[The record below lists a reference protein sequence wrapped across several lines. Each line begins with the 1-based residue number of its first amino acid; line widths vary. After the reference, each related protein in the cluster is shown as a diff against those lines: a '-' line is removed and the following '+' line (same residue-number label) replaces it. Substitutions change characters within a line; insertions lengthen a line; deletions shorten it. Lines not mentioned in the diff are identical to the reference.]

1 MPPGRSPA
9 DSEWGMSQ
17 HEYPKIRN
25 VDMFAVDLSG
35 QPGVALRD
43 PLLYATEIIA
53 LPRDALA
60 VIQHFTGTNTIEDI
74 RKMLLEQ
81 YGGDVPAEN
90 IRFIAEELDE
100 HHFLLSERFLR
111 HKRNV
116 DEEFHA
122 SLIRHPVHAG
132 SGYSEDPKELTGE
145 FDGYFSRAGVDPNA
159 SGKHTDETIAIIAPH
174 ISINA
179 GGASFAHAYGSLVED
194 TPADLYVVLGIGHAG
209 LERLFTGTIKDF
221 ITPLGTVETHREFM
235 RDLNRRYDD
244 SLFDG
249 EALHRTEHTIE
260 FQTVFLKYI
269 LKDQLF
275 FIAPILAS
283 FPHQILSS
291 DQFPDARDMVD
302 RFIDALR
309 GAMGAFD
316 GRIVMIASVDFA
328 HVGVKYGDERPLTS
342 EDLEVIQTR
351 DREMID
357 ILEAGDSERFLA
369 HIASDDDARRICGF
383 SALYVMLR
391 VLEEAR
397 GTLLSYDQTSMDEH
411 NSTVTFAG
419 MKFTRRH

>member
-1 MPPGRSPA
+1 
-9 DSEWGMSQ
+9 MSKY
-17 HEYPKIRN
+17 EYPKIRS

-43 PLLYATEIIA
+43 PHLYAREIIA

-74 RKMLLEQ
+74 RAKLLEQ

-111 HKRNV
+111 HKRTV
-116 DEEFHA
+116 DEEFYA
-122 SLIRHPVHAG
+122 SRVRHPVHAG
-132 SGYSEDPKELTGE
+132 SGYSEDPKELVRE
-145 FDGYFSRAGVDPNA
+145 FDGYFSRAAVDLESLKKNA
-159 SGKHTDETIAIIAPH
+159 DETVAIVAPH

-179 GGASFAHAYGSLVED
+179 GGPSFAHAYGALVED
-194 TPADLYVVLGIGHAG
+194 EPADLYVILGIGHEG
-209 LERLFTGTIKDF
+209 LERFFAGTSKDF
-221 ITPLGTVETHREFM
+221 ITPLGTVETHQEFM
-235 RDLNRRYDD
+235 SDLNKRYDD
-244 SLFDG
+244 ALFDG

-260 FQTVFLKYI
+260 FQTVFLKYV
-269 LKDQLF
+269 LKDRRF

-283 FPHQILSS
+283 FPHQVLSS
-291 DQFPDARDMVD
+291 DQFPEVRERID

-309 GAMGAFD
+309 GAITDFN
-316 GRIVMIASVDFA
+316 GRVVLIASVDFA
-328 HVGVKYGDERPLTS
+328 HVGVKYGDDKPLS
-342 EDLEVIQTR
+342 PEDLEVIQKR
-351 DREMID
+351 DRMMIE
-357 ILEAGDSERFLA
+357 ILEAGDGERFLD

-391 VLEEAR
+391 VLEKAR
-397 GTLLSYDQTSMDEH
+397 GVLLNYDLTSMDEY

-419 MKFTRRH
+419 MKFTRRE